1 MTHPSGDTPAAAL
14 AREQQALVRALVAGG
29 PTPPGFD
36 ASALA
41 DTAHALLHKRAAEV
55 AHRFPRL
62 AHACG
67 PDFTSRYLA
76 WARARPK
83 TTTAADAAAFA
94 AATGL
99 PVPQRKSLHRRLLRR

>member
-1 MTHPSGDTPAAAL
+1 MTHPSEDPPAATL
-14 AREQQALVRALVAGG
+14 AREQEALVRALVAGA

-36 ASALA
+36 TAALA
-41 DTAHALLHKRAAEV
+41 DTADALLHKRAAEV
-55 AHRFPRL
+55 VHRFPRL
-62 AHACG
+62 AYACG

-76 WARARPK
+76 WARTRPK

-99 PVPQRKSLHRRLLRR
+99 PAPHRKPLHRRLFRR